1 MVLVIPDGITHYFVV
16 LTNEKARR
24 LFHSSDF
31 SWWSRGESNP
41 GPTGTPAFFSVRSL
55 PELFLSLN
63 LLGKLEIL

>member
-1 MVLVIPDGITHYFVV
+1 MKKL
-16 LTNEKARR
+16 KA
-24 LFHSSDF
+24 FHRSDS

-41 GPTGTPAFFSVRSL
+41 GPTGIPAFFSVRSL